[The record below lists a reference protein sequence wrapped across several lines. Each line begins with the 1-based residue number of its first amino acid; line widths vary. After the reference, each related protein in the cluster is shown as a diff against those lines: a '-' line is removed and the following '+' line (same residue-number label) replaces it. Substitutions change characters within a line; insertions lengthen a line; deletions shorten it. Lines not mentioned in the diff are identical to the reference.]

1 MILLLLA
8 ILVAG
13 FISGVFAA
21 RHFAK
26 PRNRRLTGMD
36 IITLKRNQAIEEA
49 RRQGKDTYEFEYSEP
64 HPVLSPK

>member
-1 MILLLLA
+1 LILLLA
-8 ILVAG
+8 VILVAG
-13 FISGVFAA
+13 FILGVVSTKCFFKFKA
-21 RHFAK
+21 
-26 PRNRRLTGMD
+26 PRLIGTD